1 LELQSF
7 DEENASQQ
15 VGFVKEDKEDDDEL
29 FEVSKSKKS
38 SWGIK
43 RKWDLLKT
51 FSVKNPRYVYFL
63 NLSVN
68 GWMRKSSSL
77 YLILRR
83 RKLPPEMA
91 ATLCARKW
99 VLLYRL
105 VQAYDSNLELWFVML
120 DD

>member
-43 RKWDLLKT
+43 RK
-51 FSVKNPRYVYFL
+51 
-63 NLSVN
+63 
-68 GWMRKSSSL
+68 
-77 YLILRR
+77 
-83 RKLPPEMA
+83 
-91 ATLCARKW
+91 
-99 VLLYRL
+99 
-105 VQAYDSNLELWFVML
+105 
-120 DD
+120 